1 MTTIADVRQSLAD
14 VVATVVPMA
23 TAYLGDVQHVPS
35 AQIMRKQMTPGLVF
49 SDAKQTYL
57 FGVVVYANRTIE
69 ANGQQW
75 LDGLCEMTGASSM
88 KAAIESSD
96 AWAASIDYA
105 RVTSVGETQ
114 LVQFDG
120 GAQYLSVE
128 FEVEVVW

>member
-14 VVATVVPMA
+14 VVAPLTQMCTP
-23 TAYLGDVQHVPS
+23 YLGDVVHVPS
-35 AQIMRKQMTPGLVF
+35 AQVMRKAMQPGMVF
-49 SDAKQTYL
+49 SDAKQVYL
-57 FGVVVYANRTIE
+57 FSVVVYANRTIE

-75 LDGLCEMTGASSM
+75 LDSLCEMSGAGSM
-88 KAAIESSD
+88 KAAIETSD
-96 AWAASIDYA
+96 AWAATIDYA
-105 RVTSVGETQ
+105 KVTSVGETQ